1 MNFVTLEN
9 VSLSF
14 GEKLILDSLNL
25 YINKGQ
31 KIALLAKNG
40 TGKSTL
46 LRILMGLQK
55 PDGDT
60 YKYYFRSDVR
70 TGYLAQEPDLNPN
83 NTVLQEIYSVDD
95 PRVQAVAQYNRAW
108 ANQDTHDL
116 ATASATLDELQAWDL
131 QSSIAEVLE
140 KLQINMM
147 DQLVRDLSG
156 GQSKRLA
163 LAKLIIAQ
171 PEFLLLDEPTNH
183 LDIEMIEW
191 LEDFLLKPGI
201 TLFMITHD
209 RYFLERVC
217 DQILE
222 LDQGKLFVYPGN
234 YSVYLERKAQRQQF
248 ENTLLEK
255 TRKLMNLEWEWVR
268 RMPKAR
274 TTKSKSRLD
283 RFAVIQEQARGGKP
297 DEQLDI
303 LIEPTRL
310 GSKILE
316 LHYISMSFG
325 TRPLFT
331 DFAYKFQKGERVGIV
346 GPNGAGKTT
355 LLRVMTA
362 EIKPT
367 SGRVV
372 WGDTVKVGYFRQ
384 DGIQLMKDKK
394 VIDIVR
400 DIADYLP
407 LKNGRK
413 LSAEQLLER
422 FLFTRPQQQ
431 VYLSQ
436 LSGGEKRRLHLLE
449 VLMSNPNFLILD
461 EPTNDLD
468 IVTLNILEDYLVN
481 FDGCVLVVTHDR
493 YFLDKIADHLFILR
507 GDGTIKDYNGLYSE
521 FRSEMTL
528 VAETSGGTE
537 TTPKKKTPGLDQKE
551 KRKQLRKLEKELED
565 LAKKKQNILDWFGA
579 GHTDMVKSRDYDQQL
594 KHIAQEQEN
603 KESEWLILAEELE
616 D

>member
-9 VSLSF
+9 ISLRF
-14 GEKLILDSLNL
+14 GEKLILDAINL

-31 KIALLAKNG
+31 KIAILAKNG
-40 TGKSTL
+40 AGKSTL
-46 LRILMGLQK
+46 LRLIMGIQK
-55 PDGDT
+55 PDGDR
-60 YKYYFRSDVR
+60 YKYYFRSDVP
-70 TGYLAQEPDLNPN
+70 TGYLAQEPDLNPA
-83 NTVLQEIYSVDD
+83 NTVIQEIYSVNDE
-95 PRVQAVAQYNRAW
+95 RVQAVAAYNQALTD
-108 ANQDTHDL
+108 QDPQAL
-116 ATASATLDELQAWDL
+116 AVTSSQLDELHAWDL

-140 KLQINMM
+140 KLQIGQWDN
-147 DQLVRDLSG
+147 LVANLSG
-156 GQSKRLA
+156 GQAKRLA

-191 LEDFLLKPGI
+191 LEDFLLRPGI

-222 LDQGKLFVYPGN
+222 LEQGKLYIYPGN
-234 YSVYLERKAQRQQF
+234 YSVYLERKAHRQQY
-248 ENTLLEK
+248 ENTILEK

-283 RFAVIQEQARGGKP
+283 RFSVVQEQARGNAP
-297 DEQLDI
+297 DDQLD
-303 LIEPTRL
+303 LVIEPARL

-316 LHYISMSFG
+316 LHYVSMAFG
-325 TRPLFT
+325 PRTLFT
-331 DFAYKFQKGERVGIV
+331 DFAYKFHKGERVGIV

-362 EIKPT
+362 ELKPT

-384 DGIQLMKDKK
+384 EGIQLLKDKK
-394 VIDIVR
+394 VIDIIR

-422 FLFTRPQQQ
+422 FLFTRAQQQ
-431 VYLSQ
+431 VFVSQ
-436 LSGGEKRRLHLLE
+436 LSGGEKRRLHLLQ

-468 IVTLNILEDYLVN
+468 IITLNILEEYLVN
-481 FDGCVLVVTHDR
+481 FNGCVLVVTHDR

-521 FRSEMTL
+521 FRSEMNL
-528 VAETSGGTE
+528 VADTAAPTPDNKKPPAGTE
-537 TTPKKKTPGLDQKE
+537 LKE
-551 KRKQLRKLEKELED
+551 KRKQLRKLEKELAD
-565 LAKKKQNILDWFGA
+565 LALKKQVILDWFGA
-579 GHTDMVKSRDYDQQL
+579 GHNDVPKAREYDQQL
-594 KHIAQEQEN
+594 KSLERELEE
-603 KESEWLILAEELE
+603 KEAVWLLLAEELE
-616 D
+616 E

>member
-9 VSLSF
+9 VSLNF
-14 GEKLILDSLNL
+14 GDKLILDAINL

-40 TGKSTL
+40 SGKSTL
-46 LRILMGLQK
+46 MRIIMGNQK

-60 YKYYFRSDVR
+60 YKYYFRPDVP
-70 TGYLAQEPDLNPN
+70 TGYLAQEPDLNPAH
-83 NTVLQEIYSVDD
+83 TVLQEIYSVQDS
-95 PRVQAVAQYNRAW
+95 RVQAVAAYNRAL
-108 ANQDTHDL
+108 AEAHEPNL
-116 ATASATLDELQAWDL
+116 ATSSSRLDELHAWDL
-131 QSSIAEVLE
+131 QSSISEILE
-140 KLQINMM
+140 KLQINTL
-147 DQLVRDLSG
+147 DTLVSDLSG
-156 GQSKRLA
+156 GQAKRLA
-163 LAKLIIAQ
+163 LAKLMIAQ
-171 PEFLLLDEPTNH
+171 PEFILLDEPTNH

-222 LDQGKLFVYPGN
+222 LDQGKLYVYPGN

-248 ENTLLEK
+248 ENTILEK

-283 RFAVIQEQARGGKP
+283 RFALIQEQARGGKP
-297 DEQLDI
+297 DDQLDI
-303 LIEPTRL
+303 VIEPARL

-316 LHYISMSFG
+316 LHYISMAYG
-325 TRPLFT
+325 AKKLFT
-331 DFAYKFQKGERVGIV
+331 DFAYKFQRGERVGIV

-355 LLRVMTA
+355 LLRVMTM
-362 EIKPT
+362 EIKPNA
-367 SGRVV
+367 GRVV
-372 WGDTVKVGYFRQ
+372 WGETVKVGYFRQ
-384 DGIQLMKDKK
+384 DGILLLKDKR
-394 VIDIVR
+394 VIDVIR

-422 FLFTRPQQQ
+422 FLFARPQQQ
-431 VYLSQ
+431 VYVSQ

-468 IVTLNILEDYLVN
+468 IITLNILEDYLVH

-521 FRSEMTL
+521 FRSEMSLTIESSVPAAAL
-528 VAETSGGTE
+528 
-537 TTPKKKTPGLDQKE
+537 KKSSPGNDQKE
-551 KRKQLRKLEKELED
+551 KRKQLRKLEKDLEELSR
-565 LAKKKQNILDWFGA
+565 KKQVILDWFGT
-579 GHTDMVKSRDYDQQL
+579 GITDLQKSREYDLIL
-594 KHIAQEQEN
+594 KTLEQELSQ
-603 KESEWLILAEELE
+603 KETDWLLLAEELGE
-616 D
+616 

>member
-9 VSLSF
+9 VSLNF
-14 GEKLILDSLNL
+14 GDKLILDAINL
-25 YINKGQ
+25 YVNKGQ

-40 TGKSTL
+40 SGKSTL
-46 LRILMGLQK
+46 MRIITGLQK

-60 YKYYFRSDVR
+60 YKYYFRPVA
-70 TGYLAQEPDLNPN
+70 TGYLAQEPELNPAH
-83 NTVLQEIYSVDD
+83 TVLQEIYSVQDS
-95 PRVQAVAQYNRAW
+95 RVQAVANYSRA
-108 ANQDTHDL
+108 L
-116 ATASATLDELQAWDL
+116 AEAHESNLAASSSRLDELHAWDL

-140 KLQINMM
+140 KLQINTL
-147 DQLVRDLSG
+147 DTLVSNLSG
-156 GQSKRLA
+156 GQAKRLA

-171 PEFLLLDEPTNH
+171 PEFILLDEPTNH

-248 ENTLLEK
+248 ENTILEK

-283 RFAVIQEQARGGKP
+283 RFAVIQEQAMGGKT
-297 DEQLDI
+297 DDQLDI
-303 LIEPTRL
+303 IIEPARL

-316 LHYISMSFG
+316 LHYISMAFG
-325 TRPLFT
+325 AKKLFT

-362 EIKPT
+362 EIKP
-367 SGRVV
+367 SAGRVV
-372 WGDTVKVGYFRQ
+372 WGETVKVGYFRQ
-384 DGIQLMKDKK
+384 DGILLLKDKR
-394 VIDIVR
+394 VIDVIR

-422 FLFTRPQQQ
+422 FMFSRPQQQ
-431 VYLSQ
+431 VYVSQ

-449 VLMSNPNFLILD
+449 VLMTNPNFLILD

-468 IVTLNILEDYLVN
+468 IITLNMLEDYLVH

-521 FRSEMTL
+521 FRSEMSLTIESS
-528 VAETSGGTE
+528 APTTSL
-537 TTPKKKTPGLDQKE
+537 KKSSAGSDQKE
-551 KRKQLRKLEKELED
+551 KRKQLRKLEKDLED
-565 LAKKKQNILDWFGA
+565 LTRKKERILDWFSTGN
-579 GHTDMVKSRDYDQQL
+579 TDLQKSREYDLEL
-594 KHIAQEQEN
+594 KTIEHELAS
-603 KESEWLILAEELE
+603 KEMDWLVLAEELGE
-616 D
+616 